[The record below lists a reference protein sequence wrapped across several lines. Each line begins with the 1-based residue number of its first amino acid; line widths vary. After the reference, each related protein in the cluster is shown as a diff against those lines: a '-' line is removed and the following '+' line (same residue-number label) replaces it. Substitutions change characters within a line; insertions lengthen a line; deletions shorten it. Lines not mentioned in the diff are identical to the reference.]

1 MKPND
6 LLVDLQRFCNGL
18 KLFLNDSN
26 QPQNRIACF
35 VLKFKPFHVLL
46 QPFLKF
52 FMMKKILKQLK
63 IAKINPATS
72 TGEKWMESKSD
83 LIHSISPVDGS
94 KIASVRTTSRAEYD
108 KAVQSAGKAF
118 ESWRLMPAPKR
129 GEIVRQIGD
138 ELRKFKAPLG
148 QLVSYEMGKSLQE
161 GLGEVQE
168 MIDICDFA
176 VGLSRQL
183 YGLTMHSERPGHR
196 MYEQYH
202 PLGIVGI
209 ISAFNFP
216 VAVWSW
222 NTMLAWVCGDVCI
235 WKPSEKAPLCG
246 IACQQI
252 ISNVFKR
259 NQVPEGV
266 SCLINGGREVGEWL
280 SHDPRIPLISATGST
295 RMGKAIGAAV
305 GERLGRSLLEL
316 GGNNAIIISEHA
328 DLDMSLI
335 GCVFGAVGTA
345 GQRCTSTR
353 RLIIHEK
360 VYKKFTEKLVNAY
373 KQIKIGN
380 PLDEKN
386 HVGPLI
392 DKDAVAAYLQAIEA
406 AKAEGGK
413 VLVEGGV
420 LKGKGYESGCY
431 VKPAVIEAKNSFK
444 IVQHETF
451 APILYLMK
459 YKTLD
464 EAIAM
469 QNDVPQGLSSAIM
482 TLNMRESE
490 QFLSHAGSDCGI
502 ANVNIGTSGAEI
514 GGAFGGEKE
523 TGGGR
528 ESGSDAWK
536 VYMRR
541 QTNTINFTNKLP
553 LAQGIKFDL

>member
-1 MKPND
+1 
-6 LLVDLQRFCNGL
+6 V
-18 KLFLNDSN
+18 
-26 QPQNRIACF
+26 
-35 VLKFKPFHVLL
+35 
-46 QPFLKF
+46 
-52 FMMKKILKQLK
+52 QL
-63 IAKINPATS
+63 
-72 TGEKWMESKSD
+72 
-83 LIHSISPVDGS
+83 
-94 KIASVRTTSRAEYD
+94 
-108 KAVQSAGKAF
+108 
-118 ESWRLMPAPKR
+118 RLYK
-129 GEIVRQIGD
+129 E
-138 ELRKFKAPLG
+138 PLG
-148 QLVSYEMGKSLQE
+148 KLVSYEMGKSLQE
-161 GLGEVQE
+161 GYGEVQE

-202 PLGIVGI
+202 PLGVVGI

-235 WKPSEKAPLCG
+235 WKPSEKTPLTAV
-246 IACQQI
+246 ACQHI
-252 ISNVFKR
+252 IQQVFKA

-266 SCLINGGREVGEWL
+266 SCLINGGKEVGEWMT
-280 SHDPRIPLISATGST
+280 HDKRIPLISATGST
-295 RMGKAIGAAV
+295 RMGKSIGAAV

-316 GGNNAIIISEHA
+316 GGNNAIIISEFA

-345 GQRCTSTR
+345 GQRCTTTR

-360 VYKKFTEKLVNAY
+360 VYKKFTEKLIKAY
-373 KQIKIGN
+373 DQLRIGD
-380 PLDEKN
+380 PLDQKN

-392 DKDAVAAYLQAIEA
+392 DHAAVQAYLQSIEA

-431 VKPAVIEAKNSFK
+431 VKPCIIEAKNEMQ

-451 APILYLMK
+451 APILYVMK

-469 QNDVPQGLSSAIM
+469 QNGVPQGLSSAIM
-482 TLNMRESE
+482 TTNMRESE
-490 QFLSHAGSDCGI
+490 RFLSHAGSDCGI

-541 QTNTINFTNKLP
+541 QTNTINYGTTLP
-553 LAQGIKFDL
+553 LAQGIKFDF